1 MPKIEVCLSPDLIH
15 LFDLKGKIVVV
26 TDILRA
32 TSCMTTGIAS
42 GVLQIKPVAS
52 LDECCALKREG
63 YYTAAERNGAKVEG
77 FDIGNSPFSY
87 MEDRFKGNKI
97 ATTTTNG
104 TLAITKSTEADDV
117 VIGSF
122 LNLSTVANYLINTG
136 KDVVIHCAGW
146 KGNYSLEDTL
156 FAGAIIEKLQPTFDL
171 ADDASFSALTNYQSA
186 KFNLLDIV
194 LTSSHAKRLEKYN
207 IRKDIE
213 LCCTIDKYDV
223 LPILKNGVLI
233 KFNP

>member
-1 MPKIEVCLSPDLIH
+1 MQKVEVCLSPELIH

-32 TSCMTTGIAS
+32 TSCMTTGLAS
-42 GVLQIKPVAS
+42 GVAQIKPVAT
-52 LDECCALKREG
+52 LEECRVLKGQG
-63 YYTAAERNGAKVEG
+63 YFTAAERNGAKVEG

-87 MEDRFKGNKI
+87 MEEKFRGKNI

-104 TLAITKSTEADDV
+104 TLAITKSTHADEII
-117 VIGSF
+117 IGSF
-122 LNLSTVANYLINTG
+122 LNLSTVAKYLINTG

-156 FAGAIIEKLQPTFDL
+156 FAGALFEKLHNDFECG
-171 ADDASFSALTNYQSA
+171 DDATNSALSIYSA
-186 KFNLLDIV
+186 AKNNLLETI
-194 LTSSHAKRLEKYN
+194 LGSSHAKRLKKHN

-223 LPILKNGVLI
+223 LPYLKDGVLI
-233 KFNP
+233 EK